1 MQQQLS
7 YQGAKR
13 QSTRTV
19 QAHASQMRLA
29 KSFATPIM
37 ARISRAD
44 PAFTR
49 GAASRNGRFPCGAV
63 HAPPIDAHAGRR
75 TPGGGAFYFEPRRGG
90 QPKYGDTI
98 IAARLSRRPK
108 RSRTH
113 AATRLA
119 PFPPARLCP
128 VSSVPRGS
136 FNDTIRAPLS
146 ALRPPAAD
154 PRPCGQKRRPRALW
168 RGGRRRAETRR
179 LFVCRRGEQRLVAGA
194 ACRVR
199 VTSSPKDG

>member
-1 MQQQLS
+1 
-7 YQGAKR
+7 
-13 QSTRTV
+13 
-19 QAHASQMRLA
+19 MRLA

-75 TPGGGAFYFEPRRGG
+75 TPGGGAFYFEPRLGG

-119 PFPPARLCP
+119 PFPPSPALSRLLRP
-128 VSSVPRGS
+128 PRSVQRHHPRPA
-136 FNDTIRAPLS
+136 F
-146 ALRPPAAD
+146 RPPAA
-154 PRPCGQKRRPRALW
+154 GRRPAAVRAKAPPARMMAW
-168 RGGRRRAETRR
+168 WPAACPGRRRAEGRR
-179 LFVCRRGEQRLVAGA
+179 LFAGA
-194 ACRVR
+194 A
-199 VTSSPKDG
+199 SKG

>member
-1 MQQQLS
+1 
-7 YQGAKR
+7 
-13 QSTRTV
+13 
-19 QAHASQMRLA
+19 MRLA

-75 TPGGGAFYFEPRRGG
+75 TPGGGAFYFEPRLGG

-113 AATRLA
+113 AGTPLA
-119 PFPPARLCP
+119 CPFPPSPALSRLLRP
-128 VSSVPRGS
+128 PR
-136 FNDTIRAPLS
+136 FVQRHHPRPAF
-146 ALRPPAAD
+146 RPPAAGW
-154 PRPCGQKRRPRALW
+154 RPAAVRAKAPPARIMAWWPATSRDASPFCLPARRVV
-168 RGGRRRAETRR
+168 
-179 LFVCRRGEQRLVAGA
+179 FV
-194 ACRVR
+194 
-199 VTSSPKDG
+199 